1 MISDQE
7 NQFIGDVSNYDKEG
21 FIQKICP
28 YLMNFWVFFSRRV
41 KLANEM
47 TLKTELTCHTCNV
60 RGEGEVSPALYQNW
74 KKCPNFGEECPDY
87 INL

>member
-7 NQFIGDVSNYDKEG
+7 NQFIGDVSNYDNTVKLYGG

-60 RGEGEVSPALYQNW
+60 RGEGEVSPALYQN
-74 KKCPNFGEECPDY
+74 
-87 INL
+87 